1 MGWDSGVPD
10 IPWYNGDSLDDFLK
24 IRSILEK
31 NNIRYDTENTLAGG
45 TGRMIGSLLAFG
57 RPASGLMD
65 DHRQNF
71 RIFIDES
78 QYEKAKNLIGY
89 IG

>member
-1 MGWDSGVPD
+1 MKKMQL
-10 IPWYNGDSLDDFLK
+10 YNGDSLDDFLK

-31 NNIRYDTENTLAGG
+31 NNIRYDTENTSAGG

-57 RPASGLMD
+57 RPASGK
-65 DHRQNF
+65 
-71 RIFIDES
+71 IFIDES